1 MSKEKSNYQRTADW
15 LAACGKEPGNKQHL
29 ATQVGVHLEE
39 CMELLDELIITGSAA
54 DNENLVTAATT
65 IKGVAYRLKQ
75 GATGVNIKNRASAL
89 DALCD
94 AEVTGNGVA
103 FLAGFRKDE
112 ADFRVL
118 RSNESKLNEDGT
130 PVILAGGKI
139 GKSARY
145 VPPFLLDLV

>member
-1 MSKEKSNYQRTADW
+1 MSDKTNYRRTADW
-15 LAACGKEPGNKQHL
+15 LAVCGKEPGNPKHL
-29 ATQVGVHLEE
+29 ATQVGVHFEE
-39 CMELLDELIITGSAA
+39 CMELLDELIITGSVA
-54 DNENLVTAATT
+54 DNANLAAAATT
-65 IKGVAYRLKQ
+65 IKGLAHRLKQ
-75 GATGVNIKNRASAL
+75 GATGVTIRDRARAL

-103 FLAGFRKDE
+103 FLAGFSKEE

-118 RSNESKLNEDGT
+118 RSNDSKLNADGT
-130 PVILAGGKI
+130 AVILAGGKI

>member
-1 MSKEKSNYQRTADW
+1 MNDKTNYRRTADW
-15 LAACGKEPGNKQHL
+15 LAACGKEPGNEKHL
-29 ATQVGVHLEE
+29 NTQVGVHLEE
-39 CMELLDELIITGSAA
+39 LMEFLDEITIMGSAA
-54 DNENLVTAATT
+54 DGHNLTAAATT
-65 IKGVAYRLKQ
+65 IKGVAHRLKS
-75 GATGVNIKNRASAL
+75 GATSVRFRDRVKAL

-103 FLAGFRKDE
+103 FLAGFHKEE

-130 PVILAGGKI
+130 PVILPGGKI
-139 GKSARY
+139 GKSPRY